1 MTHYFSQDVLEYAI
15 SEKDSQ
21 IAELE
26 VKGVLDE
33 SETIRCD
40 TLRTERD
47 KLLNRLKT
55 EVNIIIKCYVNISGT
70 YWPVTY
76 RFINYRLYSGLLWSV

>member
-1 MTHYFSQDVLEYAI
+1 MSSFSQDILESAI

-33 SETIRCD
+33 SETNRSD

-55 EVNIIIKCYVNISGT
+55 EVNNI
-70 YWPVTY
+70 
-76 RFINYRLYSGLLWSV
+76 N